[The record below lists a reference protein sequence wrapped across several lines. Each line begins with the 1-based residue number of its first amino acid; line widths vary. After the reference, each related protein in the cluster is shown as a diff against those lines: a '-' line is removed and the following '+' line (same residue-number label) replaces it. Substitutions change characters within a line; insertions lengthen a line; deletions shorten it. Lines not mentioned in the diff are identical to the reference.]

1 VANFDRKRRGE
12 LLRAVFAVLAENP
25 DGIRAKDAL
34 ADAEKRLALT
44 DYEAGAFE
52 STGVRRYEKLVRFQ
66 TVNAVKAGWMVKDK
80 GTWTATEEGLAA
92 FKKYSNPETFMAKAE
107 AEYNAWAKQQPK
119 KPKSSPATATTSSGP
134 IEEGATGN
142 SITVEEAEETAFA
155 EIAARLATMSPY
167 DLQNLVAGLLR
178 GMGYHVAWVSPPG
191 KDRGLDILAFRD
203 PLGTEDPRIKV
214 QVKREQSKT
223 DVKGLRAFMSLLNPG
238 DVGVFVTLGGFTS
251 DAASEARNS
260 ETRRVTLIDQSDL
273 FDLWVTHYER
283 IPADDRLLLPLRP
296 VYYLSA
302 ADIEV
307 DET

>member
-1 VANFDRKRRGE
+1 MANFDRKRRGE
-12 LLRAVFAVLAENP
+12 LLRAVFAVLAEHP
-25 DGIRAKDAL
+25 DGIRAKNAL
-34 ADAEKRLALT
+34 AAAEKRITLT

-80 GTWTATEEGLAA
+80 GTWTATEQGLAA
-92 FKKYSNPETFMAKAE
+92 FKKYSDPETFMAEAE

-119 KPKSSPATATTSSGP
+119 KTKSSPTPATTSSGHTD
-134 IEEGATGN
+134 EGPTGN

-155 EIAARLATMSPY
+155 EIATRLATMSPY

-251 DAASEARNS
+251 DAESEARNS

-283 IPADDRLLLPLRP
+283 IPAEDRLLLPLRP